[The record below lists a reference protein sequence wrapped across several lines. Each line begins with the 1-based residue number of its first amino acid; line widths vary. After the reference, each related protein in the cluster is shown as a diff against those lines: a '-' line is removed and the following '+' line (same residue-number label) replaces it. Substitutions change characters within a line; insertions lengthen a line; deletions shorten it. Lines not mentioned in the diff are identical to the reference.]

1 MAVAL
6 QQWEQYNTHALA
18 ARDVAAVIA
27 RGASQRLHILSIY
40 ACENLSTSGL
50 SPELAARHRE
60 DMILR
65 TRDLMERKMDEYV
78 APLKQKDLDVITVV
92 QEGTPREDI
101 VLTAA
106 RLKAD
111 LLIIGSHSKR
121 GLFDITLGGTAQHVS
136 RYAPCPVVLVS
147 PNSKNDKDV
156 VMSK

>member
-1 MAVAL
+1 MYQTILMAVAL
-6 QQWEQYNTHALA
+6 QQWEQYSTHALA
-18 ARDVAAVIA
+18 ARDVAAAIA
-27 RGASQRLHILSIY
+27 RGASQRLHILSVY

-50 SPELAARHRE
+50 SSELAARHRE

-65 TRDLMERKMDEYV
+65 TRALMERQMEEYV
-78 APLKQKDLDVITVV
+78 APLKQEELDVITIV

-101 VLTAA
+101 VLTAD

-147 PNSKNDKDV
+147 PKQQE
-156 VMSK
+156 

>member
-1 MAVAL
+1 
-6 QQWEQYNTHALA
+6 
-18 ARDVAAVIA
+18 
-27 RGASQRLHILSIY
+27 
-40 ACENLSTSGL
+40 
-50 SPELAARHRE
+50 
-60 DMILR
+60 
-65 TRDLMERKMDEYV
+65 
-78 APLKQKDLDVITVV
+78 VITVV